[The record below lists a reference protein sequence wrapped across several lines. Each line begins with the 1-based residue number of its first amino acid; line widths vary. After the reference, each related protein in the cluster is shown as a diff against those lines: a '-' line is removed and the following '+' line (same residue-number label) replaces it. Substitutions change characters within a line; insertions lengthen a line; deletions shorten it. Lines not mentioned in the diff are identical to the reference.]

1 MRADAI
7 VGERMPTAAIAR
19 TPAMLFLIV
28 FIFLLQT
35 VELKRKQTGL
45 EAVPRKVAE
54 FLNRCSGRRLAASRM
69 PHD

>member
-1 MRADAI
+1 
-7 VGERMPTAAIAR
+7 
-19 TPAMLFLIV
+19 MLFLTV
-28 FIFLLQT
+28 LIFLLQT
-35 VELKRKQTGL
+35 VEQKRKQTGL

>member
-28 FIFLLQT
+28 FILLLQT

-45 EAVPRKVAE
+45 EAVPRLVAE
-54 FLNRCSGRRLAASRM
+54 FPEQMFR
-69 PHD
+69 